1 LILNKK
7 KSLKKVKKV
16 VDSNDRRPHNIH
28 MFNSKRSRRAT
39 KMATVKTFSVAGVS
53 TLNGVTKV
61 RFANDFVN
69 RFKILAK
76 NDHQDIELIELG
88 TEMTKSEICQV
99 LMAHPKFQSEA
110 AQGAIAEY
118 VTRNV
123 KSPKAEKVS
132 EKVEAEQPEVAV
144 TDLEDAPF

>member
-1 LILNKK
+1 
-7 KSLKKVKKV
+7 
-16 VDSNDRRPHNIH
+16 
-28 MFNSKRSRRAT
+28 MT
-39 KMATVKTFSVAGVS
+39 QKTFSVAGVS

-61 RFANDFVN
+61 RFASDFVN

-88 TEMTKSEICQV
+88 GEFTKAEVCQI
-99 LMAHPKFQSEA
+99 LMNHDKFQSEA

-123 KSPKAEKVS
+123 KTVTPKAKAEKVS
-132 EKVEAEQPEVAV
+132 KKVEAEQPEVAQA
-144 TDLEDAPF
+144 DFEDAPF

>member
-1 LILNKK
+1 
-7 KSLKKVKKV
+7 
-16 VDSNDRRPHNIH
+16 
-28 MFNSKRSRRAT
+28 
-39 KMATVKTFSVAGVS
+39 MATEKTFSVAGVS

-88 TEMTKSEICQV
+88 SEMTKAEICAV
-99 LMAHPKFQSEA
+99 LMAHPKFQNEA

-123 KSPKAEKVS
+123 KAEKAPKTPKAEKAPQAAEAVS
-132 EKVEAEQPEVAV
+132 I
-144 TDLEDAPF
+144 EDMEPATF

>member
-1 LILNKK
+1 
-7 KSLKKVKKV
+7 
-16 VDSNDRRPHNIH
+16 
-28 MFNSKRSRRAT
+28 
-39 KMATVKTFSVAGVS
+39 MATTKTFSVAGVS

-88 TEMTKSEICQV
+88 TELTKAEICQV
-99 LMAHPKFQSEA
+99 LAAHPKFQNDA
-110 AQGAIAEY
+110 AQDAIAEF

-123 KSPKAEKVS
+123 KVVKAPKQEKVTD
-132 EKVEAEQPEVAV
+132 EVVFEDVDQA
-144 TDLEDAPF
+144 TLDREFDDAPF